1 LVLSLAGELK
11 LTLTD
16 FHEFL
21 ASLNESLIL
30 SEDGLILIKI
40 PTWLRRILFDHLL
53 MMGANDL
60 PLLTAVNRL
69 LEILHALLDLVTEH
83 VFDVDL
89 FSASIDDL
97 IGDLN

>member
-1 LVLSLAGELK
+1 
-11 LTLTD
+11 
-16 FHEFL
+16 
-21 ASLNESLIL
+21 
-30 SEDGLILIKI
+30 
-40 PTWLRRILFDHLL
+40 
-53 MMGANDL
+53 MGANDL

-69 LEILHALLDLVTEH
+69 LEIFHALLDLVTEH